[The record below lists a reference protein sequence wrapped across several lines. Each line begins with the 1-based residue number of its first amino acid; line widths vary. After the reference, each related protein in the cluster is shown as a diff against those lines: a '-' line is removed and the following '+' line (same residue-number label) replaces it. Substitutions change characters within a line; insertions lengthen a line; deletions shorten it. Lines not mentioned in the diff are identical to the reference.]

1 MGALHKAP
9 GQRGILRGGGRGE
22 EEEEEELFGFI
33 GYTHTLSQQV
43 SDTGCAM
50 SLPVTQLQRLSTSY
64 NG

>member
-1 MGALHKAP
+1 MDSERDRAT
-9 GQRGILRGGGRGE
+9 QV
-22 EEEEEELFGFI
+22 EELFGFI